1 MARVGVNPKSL
12 QYLMGHADME
22 RLDEKVPEFVHDD
35 VVYCIYYEVVDILF
49 HIGSELPAKE
59 CIIVQFK

>member
-22 RLDEKVPEFVHDD
+22 RLDEKVPEVR
-35 VVYCIYYEVVDILF
+35 
-49 HIGSELPAKE
+49 P
-59 CIIVQFK
+59 